1 MIVDY
6 INLIIFYIQHLNQF
20 QSEYQQSHF
29 HSKSVFI
36 IRLIHWIRFSLLL
49 YLTGRWY
56 EVLFL
61 LQPWLQD
68 GIALAFRQFNTT
80 GTAISKYQLRIHLFK
95 HHGYRIHIS
104 WMNIGCITPS
114 NHLILQFQTFI
125 IFWMFQSHLIG
136 CITTSSMTLSVSHSW
151 IESNTTLILDYID
164 FFLHQSY

>member
-36 IRLIHWIRFSLLL
+36 IRLIHWIRFSFTL

-80 GTAISKYQLRIHLFK
+80 GTASLEIPTQNTSLQT
-95 HHGYRIHIS
+95 S
-104 WMNIGCITPS
+104 WIQN
-114 NHLILQFQTFI
+114 
-125 IFWMFQSHLIG
+125 SHLLNEHRMHHSIQ
-136 CITTSSMTLSVSHSW
+136 SSDSSIPNIHH
-151 IESNTTLILDYID
+151 ILDVSISSYW
-164 FFLHQSY
+164 LHY